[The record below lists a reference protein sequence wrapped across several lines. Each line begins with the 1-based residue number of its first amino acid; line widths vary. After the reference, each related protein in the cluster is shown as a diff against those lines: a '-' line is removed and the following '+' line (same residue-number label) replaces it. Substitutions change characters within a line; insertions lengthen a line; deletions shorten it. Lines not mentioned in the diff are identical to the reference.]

1 MGGFKNVEKLWF
13 LLVQRKVTKALIVYE
28 RFKKFETLPW
38 DLAHVILL
46 LSTSFLKSMFVVAL
60 HVYMAF

>member
-28 RFKKFETLPW
+28 IVAQSEDSVAGEHTNNQKNKG
-38 DLAHVILL
+38 
-46 LSTSFLKSMFVVAL
+46 KSGQSKNLEFIMIDFI
-60 HVYMAF
+60 